1 MQDDPKLNK
10 STSSKMVEIQKSAR
24 IKSIDALRGFD
35 MFWISGGDA
44 FFITLFTFFGTPFF
58 LGLAKQLDHPAWA
71 GFHFYD
77 IIFALFLFIVG
88 LSLPFSISKR
98 MERGE
103 SKKTLYY
110 HIFKRTILLYL
121 LGLVYN
127 GLFNFDFETLRYT
140 GVLHRIAITYMFAS
154 IIILNVR
161 QKYLTVWALAITLY
175 YWLVLLL
182 VPVPGYSAYNLTPEG
197 NLSAYLDNLYLPGS
211 FCCYKFGDNE
221 GILTHIPAV
230 VNVLVGSLIGFRL
243 IKNDSDKSKILS
255 FLISGSALIGIA
267 LLWNLVLP
275 INKYLWTGSFV
286 ALTCGISI
294 LGFCLLYWLIDVK
307 GYTKWAF
314 PFTVIGMNSITIYV
328 VQGIFDFG
336 IIAKIFIHGFY
347 TQMGDFQLPF
357 YEFCILAVKWLFL
370 YFLYKKKIFLKV

>member
-1 MQDDPKLNK
+1 MEENTKPKRV
-10 STSSKMVEIQKSAR
+10 M
-24 IKSIDALRGFD
+24 SIDALRGFD
-35 MFWISGGDA
+35 MFWITGGDA
-44 FFITLFTFFGTPFF
+44 FFIALCTFFGTPFF
-58 LGLAKQLDHPAWA
+58 TSLAKQLDHPAWS

-103 SKKTLYY
+103 SKKILYS
-110 HIFKRTILLYL
+110 HIIKRTILLYL

-127 GLFNFDFETLRYT
+127 GLFNFNFETLRYT

-161 QKYLTVWALAITLY
+161 QKYLIIWALTITLV
-175 YWLVLLL
+175 YWLIILLI
-182 VPVPGYSAYNLTPEG
+182 PVPGFGAYNLTPEG
-197 NLSAYLDNLYLPGS
+197 NLSAYLDQKFLPGS

-221 GILTHIPAV
+221 GILTHIPAA
-230 VNVLVGSLIGFRL
+230 VNVLVGALIGFQLLKKDTNR
-243 IKNDSDKSKILS
+243 SKIIK
-255 FLISGSALIGIA
+255 FLISGSSLVVVA
-267 LLWNLVLP
+267 LLWNIIYP

-286 ALTCGISI
+286 SLTCGISI
-294 LGFCLLYWLIDVK
+294 LAFCLFYWLIDVK

-314 PFTVIGMNSITIYV
+314 PFKVIGMNSITIYV
-328 VQGIFDFG
+328 LQGVFDFG
-336 IIAKIFIHGFY
+336 IMAKIFIHGFY
-347 TQMGDFQLPF
+347 THMGAFQIPF
-357 YEFCILAVKWLFL
+357 YELCIITVKWLFL